1 MYIKLPDWISKV
13 HRKYLQSQ
21 KQFSLL
27 QFLTFLNALQN
38 SRWEHLFFQS
48 LKDHF
53 MSPNPHGSVRL
64 VINISHGLLS
74 IFVKQFLIAI
84 FFSSLNSSLSNEMKI
99 LQNYF
104 FFCIENFKWKLWQCP
119 EQAFEFLFL
128 QYVTLAFWKCQLS
141 FGSSLNHHHYIHCL
155 RMEAGHKFLFI
166 SPLLDLVLFTIEFN
180 KYLWIFKKF
189 IF

>member
-104 FFCIENFKWKLWQCP
+104 FFLHWKFKMKIVTVSWASIWIPFPSICDP
-119 EQAFEFLFL
+119 GFLK
-128 QYVTLAFWKCQLS
+128 VSAIIWVITES
-141 FGSSLNHHHYIHCL
+141 SSLYSL
-155 RMEAGHKFLFI
+155 
-166 SPLLDLVLFTIEFN
+166 P
-180 KYLWIFKKF
+180 
-189 IF
+189 